1 MAIKLSDI
9 TKKRMMNYTIGDD
22 QYKKILQLML
32 ELEKKI
38 ESKNIEVRGDFTR
51 ELQKLNKPDDD
62 FDHIRFQQG
71 IEEQMQNLETHF
83 KNQFM
88 RRVEIVEDG
97 IDSTVTRMDKF
108 MATLS
113 LDSERASKLE
123 AALKDQVEVIG
134 HINERVKLQG
144 NQQEVLTDQVEQRLQ
159 VVRTELNGRLDGNV
173 EALKKG
179 INFLETDLNG
189 TKKAASSN
197 AADLGEFKATVERG
211 FEETLNKQRELNGKV
226 L

>member
-1 MAIKLSDI
+1 
-9 TKKRMMNYTIGDD
+9 
-22 QYKKILQLML
+22 
-32 ELEKKI
+32 
-38 ESKNIEVRGDFTR
+38 
-51 ELQKLNKPDDD
+51 
-62 FDHIRFQQG
+62 
-71 IEEQMQNLETHF
+71 
-83 KNQFM
+83 M

-144 NQQEVLTDQVEQRLQ
+144 NQQEALTDQVEQRLQ
-159 VVRTELNGRLDGNV
+159 VVRTEINGRLDGNI

-179 INFLETDLNG
+179 ISFLETDLNG
-189 TKKAASSN
+189 MKKAASQN
-197 AADLGEFKATVERG
+197 ATDLSEFKATVERG
-211 FEETLNKQRELNGKV
+211 FEETLNKQRDLNTKV
-226 L
+226 LQDLNEKVDTHEENVETIRKDFEGFNFKHKQAI